1 MMFRNPEWMEMVAD
15 LFNLDIS
22 VVVGSK
28 NEKVKTNIYERGASY
43 LFIVESRKK

>member
-22 VVVGSK
+22 VVVFGSK
-28 NEKVKTNIYERGASY
+28 NKY
-43 LFIVESRKK
+43 LLREDKNR